1 MLSRAIPVRDQSVI
15 DVVLIW
21 SALILQEGDVDAAQE
36 NKSKLEQLQRADQ
49 ALRIAGRKA
58 WECC

>member
-1 MLSRAIPVRDQSVI
+1 M
-15 DVVLIW
+15 VLIW